1 MYTYPTDR
9 DIAASRG
16 LNLPEYERDACGI
29 GFLCNVDGHPDHEIV
44 RNGYR
49 ILVNLTHRGACGCDP
64 ETGDG
69 CGMLMQLPHA
79 LFQREAEAMG
89 FALPAPGAYGAGMVF
104 LPQDAASRGRA
115 SPGSTGPSRTR
126 VRCCWAGATCRATTA
141 CSGGWPGATS
151 R

>member
-104 LPQDAASRGRA
+104 LPQDAVSREACIARINRA
-115 SPGSTGPSRTR
+115 VADEGQ
-126 VRCCWAGATCRATTA
+126 VLL
-141 CSGGWPGATS
+141 GWRDVPRDNGVLGWLA
-151 R
+151 